1 MSNSVV
7 SMSINKNKIMKT
19 QLKPIRNES
28 NITRRSDASTN
39 RNLNDRIAAYK
50 KAHEKKIKDKQLGK
64 MLSGITNMAKLDN
77 PIIGMETEDKMFKW
91 RINPDGI
98 FKKIWE
104 TTKFCLLL
112 YTLLYLPTKVA
123 FIDDNNFVLLYWIDK
138 GIDVIFVSDIFLTF
152 FTPVYVKVD
161 MIISLKDIAKNYIS
175 GWFFPDVISV
185 MPFEDF
191 MTLIGRKSTS
201 VELLAGLTKAFRLM
215 RLMRLIRL
223 FKAFDFTNADNY
235 FLKFMNTHYKGTIVG
250 LLLPNMMLMTFT
262 IHFFSCCWYLLAT
275 LDDTNQNWV
284 VINKFSN
291 KSDFDL
297 YIISFYF
304 VIQTFTT
311 CGYGDIESNMNIELV
326 FRIVAMLAGVFL
338 YGIFS
343 GRIVEY
349 RSNKMADEE
358 LLAKKT
364 EALEYI
370 KNQYALTDIMFRSIL
385 EKLNEK
391 KPPKR
396 KEYDFRNLTIE
407 DRDSFDYYR
416 LKSKFSK
423 LSLFPKHL
431 LYQRWVLS
439 LGRMLTEKHF
449 KKDQVIFNHND
460 PPVYFYIIMSG
471 SIRYMMNKLEL
482 VPIMEINKGYF
493 GEWELIKNYNRE
505 FTAIAKTDCVMFV
518 LEIGQFK
525 KMFLLNSHEDSL
537 CEQFHLMAE
546 KRNKILHKAQRDFEF
561 FFRRKIFWRMA
572 LRGKTKKRKG
582 KIEKLFGQA
591 ISKSKCLS
599 WLCCKKRNKE

>member
-1 MSNSVV
+1 
-7 SMSINKNKIMKT
+7 MSINKNKIMKT
-19 QLKPIRNES
+19 ELKPIRNES
-28 NITRRSDASTN
+28 NITTRTDASTK

-64 MLSGITNMAKLDN
+64 MLSGIANMAKLDD

-175 GWFFPDVISV
+175 GWFFLDVISV

-201 VELLAGLTKAFRLM
+201 VELLAGLTKTFRLM

-235 FLKFMNTHYKGTIVG
+235 FLKFMDTHYKGTIVG

-370 KNQYALTDIMFRSIL
+370 KNQYSLTDIMFRSIL

-396 KEYDFRNLTIE
+396 KEYDFRNLTVE

-416 LKSKFSK
+416 LKNKFSK
-423 LSLFPKHL
+423 MKMFPGHL
-431 LYQRWVLS
+431 IYRNWTLR
-439 LGRMLTEKHF
+439 LGRLLKEKRF
-449 KKDQVIFNHND
+449 NKDQIIFNRND
-460 PPVYFYIIMSG
+460 PPVYFYLIMSG
-471 SIRYMMNKLEL
+471 TVRIMMQQLEL
-482 VPIMEINKGYF
+482 VPIMEIKRGYF
-493 GEWELIKNYNRE
+493 GEWELIKSYNRE
-505 FTAIAKTDCVMFV
+505 FTAIANTDCVMHV
-518 LEIGQFK
+518 LEAGDFK
-525 KMFLLNSHEDSL
+525 ELFLLNPTENSL
-537 CEQFHLMAE
+537 CQEFELIAE
-546 KRNKILHKAQRDFEF
+546 MRNKLLHNSNGDFEF

-572 LRGKTKKRKG
+572 LRGKTKKKSSNMRK
-582 KIEKLFGQA
+582 ILGQQ
-591 ISKSKCLS
+591 IMIKNNRFMCRF
-599 WLCCKKRNKE
+599 CQKKVKA

>member
-1 MSNSVV
+1 
-7 SMSINKNKIMKT
+7 MSINKNKIMKT
-19 QLKPIRNES
+19 ELKPVRNES
-28 NITRRSDASTN
+28 NITRRTDASTK
-39 RNLNDRIAAYK
+39 RNLSDRIAAYK
-50 KAHEKKIKDKQLGK
+50 KAHEKKIEDKQLGK
-64 MLSGITNMAKLDN
+64 MLSGITNMAKLDE
-77 PIIGMETEDKMFKW
+77 PIFGMEIEDKMFKW

-98 FKKIWE
+98 FKKVWE

-175 GWFFPDVISV
+175 GWFFLDVISV
-185 MPFEDF
+185 LPFEDF

-235 FLKFMNTHYKGTIVG
+235 FLKFMDTHYKGTIVG
-250 LLLPNMMLMTFT
+250 LLLPNIMLMTFT

-275 LDDTNQNWV
+275 LDETNQNWV

-311 CGYGDIESNMNIELV
+311 CGYGDIESIMNIELV

-370 KNQYALTDIMFRSIL
+370 KNQYSLTDILFRSIL

-391 KPPKR
+391 KPSKR

-439 LGRMLTEKHF
+439 LGRILTEKHF
-449 KKDQVIFNHND
+449 KKDQVIFNHYD

-525 KMFLLNSHEDSL
+525 EMFLLNSQEDSL
-537 CEQFHLMAE
+537 CEEFHLMAE
-546 KRNKILHKAQRDFEF
+546 NRNKILHKAQRDFEF

-591 ISKSKCLS
+591 ISKNKCLG